1 VRIGDSLVIARRIA
15 NQKVWGKTS
24 KRGTIMVKKAIDALA
39 FVLIASLTSAQL
51 AFAQTTADQKA
62 TTQKIPTTETG
73 SGIVTS
79 TYEPG
84 EIIVVGS
91 EGLQET
97 FSLVLDKGLPYV
109 NKAGKAL
116 NRHLIK
122 RGTPI
127 HLYYHTKG
135 QTRVVYRVVVD
146 ED

>member
-1 VRIGDSLVIARRIA
+1 
-15 NQKVWGKTS
+15 
-24 KRGTIMVKKAIDALA
+24 MVNKAIDALI
-39 FVLIASLTSAQL
+39 FVLMASLTSSQL

-62 TTQKIPTTETG
+62 TTRKTPTTETG
-73 SGIVTS
+73 FGTVTS

-84 EIIVVGS
+84 EIIVVGP
-91 EGLQET
+91 EGTQET
-97 FSLVLDKGLPYV
+97 FSLMLAKRLPYV

-116 NRHLIK
+116 SRHLIK

-127 HLYYHTKG
+127 HSYYHYKG

>member
-1 VRIGDSLVIARRIA
+1 
-15 NQKVWGKTS
+15 
-24 KRGTIMVKKAIDALA
+24 MVNKAIDALV
-39 FVLIASLTSAQL
+39 FVLIASLTSSQL
-51 AFAQTTADQKA
+51 AFAQRIADQKA
-62 TTQKIPTTETG
+62 TIRKTPTTETG

-91 EGLQET
+91 EGTQET
-97 FSLVLDKGLPYV
+97 FSLVLDNGLPYV

-127 HLYYHTKG
+127 HLYYHNKG